1 MKKACKISIIC
12 ICSLLILL
20 SLLIGGSVVYIS
32 AFARKNVDA
41 VNDERLFSLA
51 KGTSYTEYY
60 VDASGRAVTKEEY
73 VPKLK
78 ESIALGEVRKEW
90 VALNDVDKRL
100 IDAFISA
107 EDRKFYTHS
116 GVNLPRT
123 LYALANSVFHFKST
137 FGASTITQQV
147 IKNISGDNEVTLKR
161 KLSEIIRAYNI
172 EKNHSKDEI
181 LELYLNIVPM
191 GENIYGVYTASKTYF
206 GKSPGELSV
215 AESAALAGITNAPT
229 RYNPHTN
236 YENCLK
242 KRNEVLYAMLDFGTI
257 NEAEYEVAKAEEL
270 AVLPYANP
278 TEKVNSW
285 FTETVNSDV
294 VNALMQKYSLTKSAS
309 ELLLYNGGLKIY
321 TTESETVQGKL
332 EKYFSDTSNF
342 PKEINGGLEFSMVVC
357 DSVTGN
363 LLGIVGAAGEK
374 RENKILNFALAPN
387 TPGSSLKPLALYAP
401 LINSGRINWATVFD
415 DVPLEF
421 IKNGETYTEYPKNYP
436 KVYDGLITVKDSL
449 RLSKNTTAIRLYN
462 MLGATNIYNSLK
474 NDFLFDTL
482 IRREITD
489 EGKIITDLAP
499 SPLALGQLSYG
510 VSLRKLTE
518 AYTVFARDGSFSEG
532 RSFIAVYDSSGN
544 TLIDNSN
551 EQKQV
556 FSPECARVMNKLLMN
571 VTESGTA
578 SKITLKN
585 TVDTAGKTGTSGDDK
600 DRLFIGY
607 TPYLTAGIWCGYNN
621 GDRSIGK
628 IAPTH
633 IKIWD
638 DVMTQIHSELLKNV
652 TDSKIKNFSS
662 EGLVR
667 MEYCKDSGKRYGDAC
682 SHDPRGNRSD
692 VGYFIKNSIPYGKC
706 NRHVLC
712 DYDVVGEGIASSDC
726 PDENIKAVALLRI
739 EDRHFPKEIIISD
752 ADYVYRD
759 IDGSKPICEDSAY
772 PYYYNYI
779 EDGDYV
785 GRGRH
790 KKQFN
795 ALCSCKNENFSES
808 DMEIAENQREIS
820 RFGRKRR
827 QTA

>member
-1 MKKACKISIIC
+1 MKKSYKVLIISI
-12 ICSLLILL
+12 CSVLLFTSIFVL
-20 SLLIGGSVVYIS
+20 GTVVYVS
-32 AFARKNVDA
+32 AFSNKNINVE
-41 VNDERLFSLA
+41 NDERLFNIA
-51 KGTSYTEYY
+51 KSTSFTEYY
-60 VDASGRAVTKEEY
+60 ITEGDSIGTLGEY
-73 VPKLK
+73 TPRLK
-78 ESIALGEVRKEW
+78 ESIALGESRKRW
-90 VALNDVDKRL
+90 VTLDEISTNV

-116 GVNLPRT
+116 GVNLKRT
-123 LYALANSVFHFKST
+123 VYALANSLFHFKST

-147 IKNISGDNEVTLKR
+147 IKNISGDNEITLKR
-161 KLSEIIRAYNI
+161 KLAEIIRAYNV
-172 EKNHSKDEI
+172 EKNHSKEEI

-191 GENIYGVYTASKTYF
+191 GENIYGVYTAAEIYF
-206 GKSPGELSV
+206 GKKPDKLTVSE
-215 AESAALAGITNAPT
+215 AAALAGITNAPT

-242 KRNEVLYAMLDFGTI
+242 KRNEVLYAMLDFGVI
-257 NEAEYEVAKAEEL
+257 NKSEYEEARAEKL
-270 AVLPYANP
+270 AVLPYVNQ
-278 TEKVNSW
+278 TERVNSW
-285 FTETVNSDV
+285 FVETVNSDV
-294 VNALMQKYSLTKSAS
+294 VNALMKKYSLTKSAA
-309 ELLLYNGGLKIY
+309 ELMLYSGGLKIY
-321 TTESETVQGKL
+321 TTESETVQEKL

-342 PKEINGGLEFSMVVC
+342 PKDINSGLEFSMVVC

-374 RENKILNFALAPN
+374 RENRILNYALTPN
-387 TPGSSLKPLALYAP
+387 TPGSSLKPIALYAP

-421 IKNGETYTEYPKNYP
+421 SKSGNSYTEYPKNYP

-449 RLSKNTTAIRLYN
+449 RLSKNTTAIRLYK
-462 MLGATNIYNSLK
+462 MLGANNIYNSLK

-482 IRREITD
+482 VRREIMD
-489 EGKIITDLAP
+489 SGNVITDLAP

-518 AYTVFARDGSFSEG
+518 AYTVFARDGAFSAG
-532 RSFIAVYDSSGN
+532 RSFIAVYDRDGRL
-544 TLIDNSN
+544 LIDNSVT
-551 EQKQV
+551 EKQI
-556 FSPECARVMNKLLMN
+556 FSRECARVMNKLLMN

-585 TVDTAGKTGTSGDDK
+585 MLDTAGKTGTSGDDK
-600 DRLFIGY
+600 DRLFVGY

-621 GDRSIGK
+621 GDKSIGK

-638 DVMTQIHSELLKNV
+638 EVMTEIHSELLKNV
-652 TDSKIKNFSS
+652 ADSKIKNFSS
-662 EGLVR
+662 EGLVK
-667 MEYCKDSGKRYGDAC
+667 MEYCKDSGKRYGEVC
-682 SHDPRGNRSD
+682 SHDPRGSRSEI
-692 VGYFIKNSIPYGKC
+692 GYFMKTGIPYGEC

-712 DYDVVGEGIASSDC
+712 DYDVVGEGIASDNC
-726 PDENIKAVALLRI
+726 PDENIKAIALLRI

-752 ADYVYRD
+752 ADYVYKD
-759 IDGSKPICEDSAY
+759 IDGSKPLCESSEY

-779 EDGDYV
+779 ENGVYV

-795 ALCSCKNENFSES
+795 SLCSCNNENFSES
-808 DMEIAENQREIS
+808 DMETAKNQRAIS